1 MGILHE
7 DVVVISQ
14 AEKAGEP
21 TTSTSPSTSAIDA
34 SSSNPTLGSQSE
46 RREGM
51 LRSSAIGGRLAVWEG
66 DFVGIFCFCFFGFE
80 KIYIYFLKLFFNFIS
95 EMLFTWT
102 SWNEL
107 SWSVTSPTVDT
118 STFNV

>member
-21 TTSTSPSTSAIDA
+21 TTSTSPSTLAIDA
-34 SSSNPTLGSQSE
+34 SSSNPMLGSQSE

-66 DFVGIFCFCFFGFE
+66 DF
-80 KIYIYFLKLFFNFIS
+80 
-95 EMLFTWT
+95 
-102 SWNEL
+102 WNEL
-107 SWSVTSPTVDT
+107 SWPVTSPTVDT